1 MLKKEARILGL
12 SATNRE
18 SKLRIFIGVVFRG
31 NLWLD
36 GVLACKLDLSRESY
50 LSDLART
57 IIKCKQYS
65 QIRAVIL
72 SREDIVPGR
81 STDIGALARKI
92 SLPVIAVVPRNRP
105 KQPRTIRETGIL
117 CKIKARGK
125 MISLRALGMDCES
138 VAEVFRVGCAPSRST
153 PEAVRIAELIAR
165 QLSNSFSKLE
175 SSNA

>member
-1 MLKKEARILGL
+1 LLKKEARMLGL
-12 SATNRE
+12 SATNGE
-18 SKLRIFIGVVFRG
+18 SKLRIYIGVVFRG

-57 IIKCKQYS
+57 IIRCKQYS

-72 SREDIVPGR
+72 SGEDIVPGR
-81 STDIGALARKI
+81 KTDMSALARKI
-92 SLPVIAVVPRNRP
+92 SLPVIAMVPRSRS
-105 KQPRTIRETGIL
+105 KQPRTIRKAGIL
-117 CKIKARGK
+117 CKIKAQGK

-138 VAEVFRVGCAPSRST
+138 VAEVFRVGCRPGRST
-153 PEAVRIAELIAR
+153 PEAVRIAKLIAR
-165 QLSNSFSKLE
+165 QLSNSFSRPE